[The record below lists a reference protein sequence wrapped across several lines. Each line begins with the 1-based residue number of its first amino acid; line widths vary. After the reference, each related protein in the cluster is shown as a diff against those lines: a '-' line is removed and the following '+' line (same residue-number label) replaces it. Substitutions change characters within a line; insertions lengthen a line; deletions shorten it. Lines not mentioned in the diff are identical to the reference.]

1 MPARPLVAV
10 SLNAEYTEERDG
22 LRVSLTIN
30 GVEQA
35 HEVEPRL
42 LLAQYIREVA
52 GLTGAHIGCAT
63 AQCGACTVIMDGRA
77 VKSCSILAVQ
87 ANGANV
93 ITVEGLAPSAAAGVQ
108 AVDSDGTPALHPLQ
122 EAFWE
127 HHGLQCGY
135 CTPGMIMA
143 AYGLLLRNRRPTEN
157 EIRLGIKGN
166 LCRCTG
172 YETIVTA
179 IDAAAT
185 ELRATELRRTTAPVA
200 SVSVE
205 DGLSRVS

>member
-1 MPARPLVAV
+1 
-10 SLNAEYTEERDG
+10 
-22 LRVSLTIN
+22 LRVSLAIN

-52 GLTGAHIGCAT
+52 GLTGAHIGCTT
-63 AQCGACTVIMDGRA
+63 AQCGACTVVMDGRA

-87 ANGANV
+87 ADSAA
-93 ITVEGLAPSAAAGVQ
+93 ITTIEGLAPAASAGISAA
-108 AVDSDGTPALHPLQ
+108 DSDGTPALHPLQ
-122 EAFWE
+122 NAFWE

-143 AYGLLLRNRRPTEN
+143 AYGLLLRNPHPTED

-185 ELRATELRRTTAPVA
+185 ELRATELRRTTAFVA
-200 SVSVE
+200 AVE

>member
-1 MPARPLVAV
+1 M
-10 SLNAEYTEERDG
+10 
-22 LRVSLTIN
+22 RVSLTIN

-52 GLTGAHIGCAT
+52 GLTGAQIGCTT
-63 AQCGACTVIMDGRA
+63 AQCGACTVVMDGRA

-87 ANGANV
+87 ADGAA
-93 ITVEGLAPSAAAGVQ
+93 ITTIEGLAPAASAGSPAADG
-108 AVDSDGTPALHPLQ
+108 DGDGTPALHPLQ

-143 AYGLLLRNRRPTEN
+143 AYGLLLRNPHPTED

-185 ELRATELRRTTAPVA
+185 RLRQTTPAVA
-200 SVSVE
+200 E

>member
-1 MPARPLVAV
+1 
-10 SLNAEYTEERDG
+10 

-35 HEVEPRL
+35 REVEPRL

-52 GLTGAHIGCAT
+52 GLTGTHIGCTT
-63 AQCGACTVIMDGRA
+63 AQCGACTVVMDGRA

-87 ANGANV
+87 ADGVAV
-93 ITVEGLAPSAAAGVQ
+93 TTIEGLTPAADG
-108 AVDSDGTPALHPLQ
+108 DGTPALHPLQ

-143 AYGLLLRNRRPTEN
+143 AYGLLLRNPRPTED
-157 EIRLGIKGN
+157 EIRRGIKGN

-179 IDAAAT
+179 IGAA
-185 ELRATELRRTTAPVA
+185 ATELRRTTAPVA
-200 SVSVE
+200 PVE